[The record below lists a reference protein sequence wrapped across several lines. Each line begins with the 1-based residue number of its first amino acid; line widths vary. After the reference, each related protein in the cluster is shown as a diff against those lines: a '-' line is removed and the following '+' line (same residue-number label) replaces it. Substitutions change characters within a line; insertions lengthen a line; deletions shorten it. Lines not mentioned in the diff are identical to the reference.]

1 MLRPGRDK
9 GLATPIPLGLAA
21 LATTTFMIG
30 VAVILQTPTSW
41 GPYLIQ
47 ALLFGGL
54 VELLAGMWAFA
65 YGDALAATTFS
76 FLGAFF
82 AWWGLAQMSFLGVHA
97 AAGAAM
103 TSMATIFVVTAVVVL
118 YLWVASFYESATF
131 NLVLLFLWIALG
143 LIGIGMFAAMESLV
157 VLGGISALISGLIG
171 AYGSFAEAYN
181 ASALREIIAVGEPR
195 SMRERTEQ
203 DEAERIERLHP
214 ANGMHRPSQLHA

>member
-1 MLRPGRDK
+1 MRGPGKDK

-21 LATTTFMIG
+21 LATTTFVFG
-30 VAVILQTPTSW
+30 VAVIAHSPASW

-47 ALLFGGL
+47 ALMFGGL

-65 YGDALAATTFS
+65 YGDALAATAYS

-82 AWWGLAQMSFLGVHA
+82 AWWGLTQISAFGVHA
-97 AAGAAM
+97 AASAAL
-103 TSMATIFVVTAVVVL
+103 TSMATVFVVTAVIVL
-118 YLWVASFYESATF
+118 YLWIASFNESAAF

-143 LIGIGMFAAMESLV
+143 LIGIGTFAGTEILT

-171 AYGSFAEAYN
+171 AYASFAEVYN
-181 ASALREIIAVGEPR
+181 ATALCEVMAVGEPR

-203 DEAERIERLHP
+203 DEAERLQRLHP
-214 ANGMHRPSQLHA
+214 ANGAQHSQLHA